1 MRRYLLDSDVLSGY
15 ALGTVRLVE
24 IVAPGVVEYEAVT
37 SVVAY
42 GEAVERIIHWPD
54 FPVRHETLR
63 AILESVVP
71 LPVTLEVMRHYAEIR
86 SYLRPRNALIG
97 DMDTLIAATALEN
110 GLEVVGTNVNHF
122 GHVPGLTMLHFPR

>member
-15 ALGTVRLVE
+15 ALGTMRLVE
-24 IVAPGVVEYEAVT
+24 TVAPWVVQYEAVT

-42 GEAVERIIHWPD
+42 GEAVERIIHWAD

-63 AILESVVP
+63 AILESIVP

-110 GLEVVGTNVNHF
+110 GLTVVSTNVNHF
-122 GHVPGLTMLHFPR
+122 GRVPGLTMLHVPR